1 MSFNIGLSGLNA
13 ASTSLDATGNNIANV
28 GTTGF
33 KSARAE
39 FGDLYAN
46 SLFLGGGRYTVGS
59 GVATQA
65 ISQQFTQGNVS
76 TTGASLDLAI
86 NGNGMFIT
94 SNNGSTTYTR
104 AGAFGTDKDGN
115 IVDASGNRLQGY
127 GVNADG
133 KVVEGMHTDLKGSTA
148 AVEPKASTSLSETLN
163 LNSSA
168 TVPTETP
175 FDATDTD
182 TYNYTFSTDIYDS
195 QGNAHSLSQYFVKT
209 DQNTWTMYVTVDG
222 VNPAN
227 PASTTPYTADL
238 TFNSSGVLTAS
249 DSTDFTVDS
258 LGNLTLTNW
267 VPAAK
272 NAAGVMASNGAS
284 AATGGLTIDMS
295 ATSQFNNTSAVTAKS
310 QDGYA
315 PGNLASLSIDADGN
329 LFGTYSNGQSKVIGQ
344 VALANFA
351 NLQGLTPVGATGWKE
366 SYASGVPVIGAP
378 NTGVMG
384 DLTAGA
390 LEDSNVDLTSELVNL
405 IKAQSNYQAN
415 AKTISTES
423 TLMQTII
430 QMT

>member
-13 ASTSLDATGNNIANV
+13 ASTSLDVTGNNIANV

-46 SLFLGGGRYTVGS
+46 SLFLGGSRYTVGS
-59 GVATQA
+59 GVTTQA

-86 NGNGMFIT
+86 NGNGFFIT

-104 AGAFGTDKDGN
+104 AGAFGTDSSGY

-127 GVNADG
+127 GVDADG
-133 KVVEGMHTDLKGSTA
+133 EVVEGILTDLTVSTA
-148 AVEPKASTSLSETLN
+148 AVAPKASTSLTETLN
-163 LNSSA
+163 LNSSD

-175 FDATDTD
+175 FDASDTD

-222 VNPAN
+222 VNPAD
-227 PASTTPYTADL
+227 PTSTDPYSADL
-238 TFNSSGVLTAS
+238 TFNSAGALTAS
-249 DSTDFTVDS
+249 TSSDFTVDS

-272 NAAGVMASNGAS
+272 NAAGTMASNGAS
-284 AATGGLTIDMS
+284 AATDGVTIDMS
-295 ATSQFNNTSAVTAKS
+295 ATSQYNSTSAVTAKS

-315 PGNLASLSIDADGN
+315 PGNLSSLSIDSDGN

-351 NLQGLTPVGATGWKE
+351 NVQGLTPVGGTGWKE

-384 DLTAGA
+384 DITAGA

-423 TLMQTII
+423 TIMQTIL

>member
-13 ASTSLDATGNNIANV
+13 AATSLDVTGNNIANV

-46 SLFLGGGRYTVGS
+46 SLFLGGSRYTVGS
-59 GVATQA
+59 GVTTQA

-86 NGNGMFIT
+86 NGNGFFIT

-104 AGAFGTDKDGN
+104 AGAFGTDSSGN

-127 GVNADG
+127 GVDADG
-133 KVVEGMHTDLKGSTA
+133 NVVEGILTDLTVSTA
-148 AVEPKASTSLSETLN
+148 AVAPKASTSLSETLN
-163 LNSSA
+163 LNSSD

-175 FDATDTD
+175 FDASDTD

-222 VNPAN
+222 VNPAD
-227 PASTTPYTADL
+227 PTSTTPYSADL
-238 TFNSSGVLTAS
+238 TFNSAGTLTAS
-249 DSTDFTVDS
+249 TSSDFTVDS
-258 LGNLTLTNW
+258 LGNLTLTDW

-272 NAAGVMASNGAS
+272 NAAGTMASNGAS
-284 AATGGLTIDMS
+284 AATDGVTIDMS
-295 ATSQFNNTSAVTAKS
+295 ATSQYNATSAVTAKS

-315 PGNLASLSIDADGN
+315 PGNLSSLSIDSDGN

-351 NLQGLTPVGATGWKE
+351 NVQGLTPVGGTGWKE
-366 SYASGVPVIGAP
+366 SYASGVPVVGAP

-384 DLTAGA
+384 ELTAGA

-423 TLMQTII
+423 TIMQTIL

>member
-13 ASTSLDATGNNIANV
+13 AATSLDVTGNNIANV

-46 SLFLGGGRYTVGS
+46 SLFLGGSRYTVGS
-59 GVATQA
+59 GVTTQA

-86 NGNGMFIT
+86 NGNGFFIT

-104 AGAFGTDKDGN
+104 AGAFGTDSSGN

-127 GVNADG
+127 GVDADG
-133 KVVEGMHTDLKGSTA
+133 NVVEGILADLTVSTA
-148 AVEPKASTSLSETLN
+148 AVAPKASTSLSETLN
-163 LNSSA
+163 LNSSD

-175 FDATDTD
+175 FDASDTD

-222 VNPAN
+222 VNPAD
-227 PASTTPYTADL
+227 PTSTTPYTADL
-238 TFNSSGVLTAS
+238 TFNSAGVLTAS
-249 DSTDFTVDS
+249 TSSDFTVDS
-258 LGNLTLTNW
+258 LGNLTLTDW
-267 VPAAK
+267 VPAVK
-272 NAAGVMASNGAS
+272 SAAGTMASNGAS
-284 AATGGLTIDMS
+284 AATNGVTIDMS
-295 ATSQFNNTSAVTAKS
+295 ATSQYNATSAVTAKS

-315 PGNLASLSIDADGN
+315 PGNLSSLSIDSDGN

-351 NLQGLTPVGATGWKE
+351 NVQGLTPVGGTGWKE
-366 SYASGVPVIGAP
+366 SYASGVPVVGAP

-384 DLTAGA
+384 SLTAGA

-423 TLMQTII
+423 TIMQTIL